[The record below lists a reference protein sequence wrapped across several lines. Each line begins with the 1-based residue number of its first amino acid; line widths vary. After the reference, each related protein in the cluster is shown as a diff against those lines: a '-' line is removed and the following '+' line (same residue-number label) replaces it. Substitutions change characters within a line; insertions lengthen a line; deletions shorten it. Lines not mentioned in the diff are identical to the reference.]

1 MAFGFSPK
9 HIERKAI
16 EGLSQEQFIVIAIE
30 AAKKLSWISV
40 TSVERALL
48 LTQSSRLVLLA
59 KRSRLL

>member
-30 AAKKLSWISV
+30 AAKKLSWDISYLNG
-40 TSVERALL
+40 TGIIAYTKFSF
-48 LTQSSRLVLLA
+48 SSFA
-59 KRSRLL
+59 FQYH